1 MKKRYLIYIILV
13 WVILI
18 IPFAGMT
25 FWPTTT
31 TSENTE
37 LAKWPKWKEDG
48 TWNQDYLEEAG
59 EYFEDHFAFRQYFVT
74 ANGKGNGYKLYLKG
88 TSVPQGEFHISV
100 ITENSGQAKIVA
112 SK

>member
-1 MKKRYLIYIILV
+1 MKKRSLIYLIFV
-13 WVILI
+13 WVILM

-31 TSENTE
+31 TLENTE

-59 EYFEDHFAFRQYFVT
+59 EYCE
-74 ANGKGNGYKLYLKG
+74 
-88 TSVPQGEFHISV
+88 
-100 ITENSGQAKIVA
+100 
-112 SK
+112 

>member
-1 MKKRYLIYIILV
+1 MKKRYLIYIIFV
-13 WVILI
+13 WVILM

-74 ANGKGNGYKLYLKG
+74 ANALLKGNVFQTGATDQVIVGKDDWLYFGG
-88 TSVPQGEFHISV
+88 TVNDYRGPL
-100 ITENSGQAKIVA
+100 
-112 SK
+112 